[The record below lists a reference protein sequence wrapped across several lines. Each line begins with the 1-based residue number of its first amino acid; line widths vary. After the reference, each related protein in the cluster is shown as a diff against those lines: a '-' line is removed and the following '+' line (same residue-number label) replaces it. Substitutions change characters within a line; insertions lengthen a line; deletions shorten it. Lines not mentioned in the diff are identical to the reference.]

1 VVAADGR
8 ARRKAGYEDVRRR
21 SLAGESLR
29 AIGKATGLARAT
41 VRKYAHAAVF
51 PERAARTPVPSIID
65 PSLPHLDARL
75 AEGCENAA
83 QLWRE

>member
-1 VVAADGR
+1 
-8 ARRKAGYEDVRRR
+8 
-21 SLAGESLR
+21 LAGESLR